1 MLIGDTYLI
10 DLFSFFGCQDGKG
23 KDKCKAKAILN
34 LETNQLRMNPKH
46 ENHNHCQRWERIK
59 VNKFRLVL
67 FNEAETVLDKTL
79 FEIFFD
85 AKLRPEFVSISHL
98 VKYKKVESGMRS
110 RRKRNYPNI
119 PKNIQEIDELMKEA
133 PLGLNENYK
142 GLLKD
147 KGK

>member
-1 MLIGDTYLI
+1 M
-10 DLFSFFGCQDGKG
+10 GKN
-23 KDKCKAKAILN
+23 KS
-34 LETNQLRMNPKH
+34 Q
-46 ENHNHCQRWERIK
+46 
-59 VNKFRLVL
+59 KFRQVL

-147 KGK
+147 EGNMISQFVFIFKYFITIITFE